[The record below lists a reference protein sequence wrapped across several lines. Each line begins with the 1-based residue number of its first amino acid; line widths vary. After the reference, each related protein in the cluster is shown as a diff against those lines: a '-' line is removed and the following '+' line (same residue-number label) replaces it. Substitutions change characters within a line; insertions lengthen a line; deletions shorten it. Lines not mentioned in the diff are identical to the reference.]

1 MSDKEYSGS
10 SSGDGI
16 GDAAQLL
23 VFVRQSQETM
33 TLPKGSALFQEG
45 EPCRGAYY
53 VEDGELD
60 LTITSGEKRLK
71 VGSARTGHLLAV
83 SAVVSK
89 TDHQYSAYITRD
101 CKVAFIPAEA
111 MREYLR
117 QNAEICLFTV
127 QKLGT
132 ELLDL
137 SENAIR
143 PLRLQPRYP
152 KLQ

>member
-1 MSDKEYSGS
+1 MSDKENSGS

-16 GDAAQLL
+16 GDSAQLL
-23 VFVRQSQETM
+23 ALIRRSQETIV
-33 TLPKGSALFQEG
+33 LPKGSVLFQEG

-53 VEDGELD
+53 VEEGELD

-71 VGSARTGHLLAV
+71 IGSARTGHVLAI
-83 SAVVSK
+83 SSVVSK
-89 TDHQYSAYITRD
+89 SDHQYSAHTTKESKLALI
-101 CKVAFIPAEA
+101 AAEEL
-111 MREYLR
+111 REYLR
-117 QNAEICLFTV
+117 QNAEVCLFTV
-127 QKLGT
+127 QKLGA

-152 KLQ
+152 KQ

>member
-1 MSDKEYSGS
+1 
-10 SSGDGI
+10 
-16 GDAAQLL
+16 
-23 VFVRQSQETM
+23 M
-33 TLPKGSALFQEG
+33 TLARGAVLFQEG

-71 VGSARTGHLLAV
+71 VGTARTGHLLAI
-83 SAVVSK
+83 SSVVSNS
-89 TDHQYSAYITRD
+89 DYQCSAYAARD
-101 CKVAFIPAEA
+101 CKVLFISAES
-111 MREYLR
+111 MRGYLR

-127 QKLGT
+127 QKLGA

-152 KLQ
+152 KPQ